1 MYRVR
6 FTEPHMGVVL
16 TDSLVYLHFC
26 MDYCVMASLED
37 THLYE
42 DGEWWRELTCV
53 YIYHYIEGYT
63 IEKAKKAK
71 LI

>member
-53 YIYHYIEGYT
+53 HLSLYRRLHYR
-63 IEKAKKAK
+63 EKAKKAK